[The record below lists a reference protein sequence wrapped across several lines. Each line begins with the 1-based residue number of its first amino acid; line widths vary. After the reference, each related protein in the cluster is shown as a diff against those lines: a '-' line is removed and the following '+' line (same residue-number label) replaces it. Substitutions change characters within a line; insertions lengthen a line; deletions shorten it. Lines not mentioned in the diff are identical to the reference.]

1 MLALNASIESVR
13 AGEHGRGFAVV
24 ADEVRKLAEQTA
36 QATREVTSL
45 IESIQME
52 SHESISAIADEQAQ
66 VEAEVRRVN
75 EAGTALERISQTSSD
90 SAQRV
95 GEISGA
101 TLHQL
106 RVTQKVVSAMQRIS
120 EIARG
125 IRQQTEGVCGTTKSL
140 NELANQLSNSLAPLR
155 SCSAIPT
162 TGDSATSVRDDTV
175 RQKLPRESAQRIDG
189 PYATPPYIT
198 SRPGDAAEGLVLAG
212 AHTEIEAE

>member
-1 MLALNASIESVR
+1 MES
-13 AGEHGRGFAVV
+13 
-24 ADEVRKLAEQTA
+24 Q
-36 QATREVTSL
+36 
-45 IESIQME
+45 ESIA
-52 SHESISAIADEQAQ
+52 AIADEQAQ

-125 IRQQTEGVCGTTKSL
+125 IRNQTDGMCGNAKSL
-140 NELANQLSNSLAPLR
+140 TELANQLNNSLAPLR
-155 SCSAIPT
+155 SCSGSPILATRIASASDDATWRGPARDPISLSDQTRPT
-162 TGDSATSVRDDTV
+162 PFDDQVRSDHST
-175 RQKLPRESAQRIDG
+175 ES
-189 PYATPPYIT
+189 
-198 SRPGDAAEGLVLAG
+198 LVLVG
-212 AHTEIEAE
+212 TGTEIHAE